1 MDSLTQIILGAAV
14 GEAVLGKKVGNK
26 ALLWGGIAGTIPDLD
41 VVYIWLKGGGAIDEI
56 VLHRGISHSIFFAVC
71 IAPLLGW
78 MVHWLYRKRK
88 EASFKEWSWLFFW
101 SVFTHPLLD
110 CLTTYGTQLFLP
122 FSDYRVSI
130 ATVFVVD
137 PFYTVP
143 FLISV
148 IAVLFINRTNG
159 WRRRINYIGL
169 GLSSAYLLAG
179 FINKLMASRIFEQ
192 DLLNEPEKKEL
203 VFVGTTPLN
212 IVLWYGVAESDSA
225 FHVGYY
231 SFFDTSK
238 NVSWV
243 GFKKNHHLLAGVEHD
258 YGVDRLKWFSDQL
271 YVVTQPGKD
280 TLNFYSLKFGRSK
293 FDAKTPEGSFAF
305 YARINSR
312 TDGSIYYESI
322 RNVKPDQM
330 GEQLIMLKNRALG
343 EANAYKESLGE

>member
-71 IAPLLGW
+71 MAPILGW
-78 MVHWLYRKRK
+78 LVHWLYRNRN
-88 EASFKEWSWLFFW
+88 EADFKEWSWLFFW
-101 SVFTHPLLD
+101 SIFTHPLLD

-122 FSDYRVSI
+122 FSDHRVSI

-137 PFYTVP
+137 LFYTIP
-143 FLISV
+143 FLLSV
-148 IAVLFINRTNG
+148 IAILFIKRTNG

-169 GLSSAYLLAG
+169 GLSSAYLLTG
-179 FINKLMASRIFEQ
+179 FVNKQFAREVFEQ
-192 DLLNEPEKKEL
+192 DLLNESEKKEL

-231 SFFDTSK
+231 SFFDESK
-238 NVSWV
+238 DIAWV
-243 GFKKNHHLLAGVEHD
+243 GFKKNHQLLANVNNE
-258 YGVDRLKWFSDQL
+258 YGVNRLKWFSDQL
-271 YVVTQPGKD
+271 YVVTQPNQD

-293 FDAKTPEGSFAF
+293 FESETPEGSFAF
-305 YARINSR
+305 YAQITSDY
-312 TDGSIYYESI
+312 DGIIHYE
-322 RNVKPDQM
+322 NVRDVEPNKI
-330 GEQLIMLKNRALG
+330 GLQLLMLKNRVFGNAD
-343 EANAYKESLGE
+343 AYKQ